1 MIKLIQKIFVY
12 GFFCFSILTTNSFS
26 QQLNLPLNRDIYQE
40 YDAYLN
46 KLDVNFHT
54 SFKPYNMG
62 DINKAIDIDT
72 LDICYDPEGR
82 AGGDWMAYSWGKR
95 KLLYQH
101 FISIDSADYQ
111 IHLDPVFDFEGGID
125 DAANKST
132 HVNSKGILLEG
143 NIGKNFSFHADYYE
157 TQSVFPIYLTQYIN
171 DPANTIVPGQGR
183 VKQLNKG
190 GFDYAIASGYVSYSP
205 SKYFNFQ
212 LGTDKNFIGEGYRS
226 LFLSDN
232 AFNYPYLK
240 ITTNLWKFQYT
251 NLFCAMEDIGRI
263 SYPTSQPSEG
273 SGQFFTR
280 KYATFHYLSYN
291 VSKRINI
298 GAFESIIFSDTINNN
313 SFRIDYLNPIIF
325 YRPVEFS
332 IGSPNN
338 ALIGAAFNFKF
349 TDKIKFYSQLII
361 DEFEIKE
368 VRHYSKGW
376 FGNKQGIQA
385 GIKWNDLFGVSKL
398 RFQTEWNWVRPYT
411 YSHETALQSYSHYN
425 QSLADPLGAN
435 FYESISFLSY
445 RTGRFFFEF
454 KFNYAVYGT
463 DSGGT
468 DFGQN
473 IFESYIPPSQTHT
486 YFNYTTQGLFN
497 TLTYK
502 DFRVS
507 YLINPAYNV
516 NIELGVS
523 LRSLVNNITS
533 NTTIFTFGIKTSL
546 TNHYYDF

>member
-1 MIKLIQKIFVY
+1 MIKLTQKIFV
-12 GFFCFSILTTNSFS
+12 FSIFCFSILTSNSFS

-40 YDAYLN
+40 YDACLN

-54 SFKPYNMG
+54 SFKPYNMS
-62 DINKAIDIDT
+62 DINKAINTDT
-72 LDICYDPEGR
+72 LDICYAPQKRVD
-82 AGGDWMAYSWGKR
+82 GDSWGKR
-95 KLLYQH
+95 KLLYEH

-132 HVNSKGILLEG
+132 HVNSKGIIFEG
-143 NIGKNFSFHADYYE
+143 NIEKNFSFHADYYE
-157 TQSVFPIYLTQYIN
+157 TQAVFPAYLTQYVN
-171 DPANTIVPGQGR
+171 NTANTIVPGQGR

-190 GFDYAIASGYVSYSP
+190 GFDYAIASGYIYYSP

-251 NLFCAMEDIGRI
+251 NLYCSLEDIGRI

-273 SGQFFTR
+273 SGQYFTR
-280 KYATFHYLSYN
+280 KYATIHYLSYN

-349 TDKIKFYSQLII
+349 TDNIKFYSQLII

-368 VRHYSKGW
+368 VRNYSHGW

-385 GIKWNDLFGVSKL
+385 GIK
-398 RFQTEWNWVRPYT
+398 
-411 YSHETALQSYSHYN
+411 
-425 QSLADPLGAN
+425 
-435 FYESISFLSY
+435 
-445 RTGRFFFEF
+445 
-454 KFNYAVYGT
+454 
-463 DSGGT
+463 
-468 DFGQN
+468 
-473 IFESYIPPSQTHT
+473 
-486 YFNYTTQGLFN
+486 
-497 TLTYK
+497 
-502 DFRVS
+502 
-507 YLINPAYNV
+507 YNV
-516 NIELGVS
+516 V
-523 LRSLVNNITS
+523 
-533 NTTIFTFGIKTSL
+533 FGL
-546 TNHYYDF
+546 